1 MAETIHHVQNC
12 LEVKNLKQKK
22 KITHQNN
29 LIFVMALYYAQMKTC
44 LSQIELIQT
53 PRKSNGTMP
62 ILCVH
67 NFKALDYLQVPSA
80 NTVFSFQIL
89 FRH

>member
-1 MAETIHHVQNC
+1 MAVTIHHVQNC

-44 LSQIELIQT
+44 LSQIED
-53 PRKSNGTMP
+53 RKS
-62 ILCVH
+62 V
-67 NFKALDYLQVPSA
+67 V
-80 NTVFSFQIL
+80 
-89 FRH
+89 